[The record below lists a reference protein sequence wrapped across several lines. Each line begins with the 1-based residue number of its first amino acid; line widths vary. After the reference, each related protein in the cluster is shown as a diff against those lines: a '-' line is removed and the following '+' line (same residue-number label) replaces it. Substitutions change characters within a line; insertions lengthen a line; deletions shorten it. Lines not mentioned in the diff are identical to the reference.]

1 MVGGESERAGTVE
14 VCQNGVW
21 GPVCGDQWD
30 IPDAIVVCR
39 QLGYFYNGETFAC
52 HVLDK
57 KMTVCTYTHA
67 LHTVSHK
74 QISNYGEDF
83 YIGFM
88 RNFIDKESPNF
99 VDKEP
104 RLQLVVS
111 AEGSS
116 PVQFGVETSSGVVYT
131 GTTTAS
137 SPVTISLPTS
147 LQTNSTAHTFRNKG
161 VHVYTTGQGS
171 VSVLAI
177 NFQIGSVG
185 DYLAYPCQDAGR
197 APYEY
202 YVVSTGSL
210 VSYAFSEILLVGCED
225 DTTITITPTQ
235 TVSIP
240 TDPQSSSSSLQS
252 VASGSDH
259 QITLNKMQTLLIA
272 KSSTDLTGS
281 KIVSNKPLTV
291 ISGHECG
298 NVPSTQTY
306 CEHLAEHIPPTST
319 WGQEFL
325 LVPFGGRNVGQ
336 YYKIIS
342 SQSATTVVRRCNS
355 VTSTQTL
362 TSAGSF
368 FTFFTSSTTY
378 CSVVANKPVLVSQ
391 LGIGGGT
398 DSIGDP
404 IISILPSLDQY
415 TNRYSFFSLNTT
427 DFNIHQ
433 ISVSVLAQYYQPS
446 SIRVDGQPI
455 SCSWTAIYNSGGTIV
470 GYGCHRSVTGGTTHV
485 VNHNNPDGKLAV
497 VVYGWN
503 SEARRGYGYIA
514 GLKLNAI
521 NQGNNNDH
529 FAFSLH
535 SFL

>member
-1 MVGGESERAGTVE
+1 MQNYQGT
-14 VCQNGVW
+14 
-21 GPVCGDQWD
+21 
-30 IPDAIVVCR
+30 
-39 QLGYFYNGETFAC
+39 T
-52 HVLDK
+52 
-57 KMTVCTYTHA
+57 T
-67 LHTVSHK
+67 
-74 QISNYGEDF
+74 
-83 YIGFM
+83 
-88 RNFIDKESPNF
+88 
-99 VDKEP
+99 

-137 SPVTISLPTS
+137 SPVTVNLPTS
-147 LQTNSTAHTFRNKG
+147 LQTNSASYTFRNKG

-177 NFQIGSVG
+177 NFKTGTVG
-185 DYLAYPCQDAGR
+185 DYLAYPCQDVGD

-202 YVVSTGSL
+202 YIVSTGSL
-210 VSYAFSEILLVGCED
+210 VSAAESEFLLVGCED
-225 DTTITITPTQ
+225 NTTITITPTQ

-336 YYKIIS
+336 YYKIVS

-391 LGIGGGT
+391 LGIGGGS
-398 DSIGDP
+398 DNIGDP

-446 SIRVDGQPI
+446 SIRLDGQPI
-455 SCSWTAIYNSGGTIV
+455 SCSWNAIYNSGGTVV

-485 VNHNNPDGKLAV
+485 VSHSNSDGKLAV

-503 SEARRGYGYIA
+503 SGTQRGYGYLA
-514 GLKLNAI
+514 GTRFNSGKITTNSCHS
-521 NQGNNNDH
+521 NNRISLLQWQLLTH
-529 FAFSLH
+529 TLAQALVHSSLVVFSVQAMRLH
-535 SFL
+535 YLTACTIYQSSALQTAMLE

>member
-1 MVGGESERAGTVE
+1 
-14 VCQNGVW
+14 
-21 GPVCGDQWD
+21 
-30 IPDAIVVCR
+30 
-39 QLGYFYNGETFAC
+39 
-52 HVLDK
+52 
-57 KMTVCTYTHA
+57 MTVCTYTHA

-88 RNFIDKESPNF
+88 RNLGGTTT
-99 VDKEP
+99 

-147 LQTNSTAHTFRNKG
+147 LQTNSEAYTFRNKG
-161 VHVYTTGQGS
+161 VHVYTIGQGS

-177 NFQIGSVG
+177 NFQTGSVG
-185 DYLAYPCQDAGR
+185 DYLAYPCQDVGG

-202 YVVSTGSL
+202 YIVSTGS
-210 VSYAFSEILLVGCED
+210 VSSDSISEFLLVGCED
-225 DTTITITPTQ
+225 STTITITPTQ

-240 TDPQSSSSSLQS
+240 TDPQSSSSSLQF
-252 VASGSDH
+252 VTSGSDH
-259 QITLNKMQTLLIA
+259 QITLNKMQTLLIG
-272 KSSTDLTGS
+272 KRNVDLTGS
-281 KIVSNKPLTV
+281 RIVSNKPLTV

-298 NVPSTQTY
+298 IVPYVYDWLS
-306 CEHLAEHIPPTST
+306 CEHLTVNIPPTST

-325 LVPFGGRNVGQ
+325 LVPNGGRNVGQ
-336 YYKIIS
+336 YYKIVS
-342 SQSATTVVRRCNS
+342 SQSATTVVHRCNS

-362 TSAGSF
+362 TSAGNSF
-368 FTFFTSSTTY
+368 TLLSSSTTY
-378 CSVVANKPVLVSQ
+378 CSVVANKPVLVSN
-391 LGIGGGT
+391 LAISSGNENT
-398 DSIGDP
+398 GDA

-415 TNRYSFFSLNTT
+415 NNKYSFFSLNTT

-446 SIRVDGQPI
+446 SIRLDGQPI
-455 SCSWTAIYNSGGTIV
+455 SCSWTAIYNSGGAVV
-470 GYGCHRSVTGGTTHV
+470 GYGCHRSITGGTTHV
-485 VNHNNPDGKLAV
+485 VSHNNPDGKLAV

-503 SEARRGYGYIA
+503 ASDHESSYGYHA
-514 GLKLNAI
+514 GLRVNLGI
-521 NQGNNNDH
+521 R
-529 FAFSLH
+529 
-535 SFL
+535 